1 MSSRTKETK
10 KPSREEVRLAKEVLT
25 AWGKH
30 RGAITL
36 QGLTALSWARRI
48 LKADAK
54 AREEAKSAKRIL
66 K

>member
-1 MSSRTKETK
+1 MSVKTKETK
-10 KPSREEVRLAKEVLT
+10 RPSREEIRLAREVLT
-25 AWGKH
+25 AWGKN
-30 RGAITL
+30 RGPITL
-36 QGLTALSWARRI
+36 QGLSALSWARRI